1 MIHATNKESPYP
13 EERMRMAQRGVIRNF
28 VEIDELIVSREVPD
42 RYFFNLEG
50 VPSAVNLKH
59 LTLYKYKGNVL
70 KNPCKIFPN
79 LISLVIEQ
87 TDITAKKW
95 DLSSCNLRR
104 LIVRAVPA
112 FKPVNI
118 LTFLSN

>member
-1 MIHATNKESPYP
+1 
-13 EERMRMAQRGVIRNF
+13 MAQRGVIRNF
-28 VEIDELIVSREVPD
+28 KQIDELIVSREVPD

-79 LISLVIEQ
+79 LISLIIEQ
-87 TDITAKKW
+87 TDITGSKW
-95 DLSSCNLRR
+95 DLSLCSLRR
-104 LIVRAVPA
+104 LTVRAVPA

-118 LTFLSN
+118 LPFLQNLSSL